1 MEIPTLET
9 ERLILRPFNV
19 DDIDTYA
26 AMVADTEVSKLI
38 SLGGKPMDRLDA
50 WRSMTAIVGQWQFR
64 SFGQWAV
71 EEKETGTFLGH
82 MGLYYPET

>member
-1 MEIPTLET
+1 
-9 ERLILRPFNV
+9 
-19 DDIDTYA
+19 
-26 AMVADTEVSKLI
+26 
-38 SLGGKPMDRLDA
+38 LDA

-64 SFGQWAV
+64 NFGQWAV